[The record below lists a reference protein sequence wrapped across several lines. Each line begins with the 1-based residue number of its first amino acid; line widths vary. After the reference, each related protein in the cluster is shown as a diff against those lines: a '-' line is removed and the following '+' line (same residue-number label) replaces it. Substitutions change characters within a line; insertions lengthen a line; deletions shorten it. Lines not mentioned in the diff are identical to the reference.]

1 LIAKRF
7 LILIQ
12 SVEMARIVPPF
23 CFEFRMGEMISRKG
37 ENSSRKGPLEV
48 LGEEI
53 AISNKIDGEDYQKS
67 DSCHSEERSDEESNI
82 RRFFTEF
89 TLSRKPRPFAL
100 LRVTHGEGFRMTITS
115 LMFEVALESC
125 APKRNEGSSSRTIL
139 HSNPPTLDSQTRSIL
154 FSSFSTILLSVSLL

>member
-1 LIAKRF
+1 
-7 LILIQ
+7 
-12 SVEMARIVPPF
+12 MARIVPPF

-37 ENSSRKGPLEV
+37 ENSSWKGPLEV

-53 AISNKIDGEDYQKS
+53 AISNKIDDEDYPKS